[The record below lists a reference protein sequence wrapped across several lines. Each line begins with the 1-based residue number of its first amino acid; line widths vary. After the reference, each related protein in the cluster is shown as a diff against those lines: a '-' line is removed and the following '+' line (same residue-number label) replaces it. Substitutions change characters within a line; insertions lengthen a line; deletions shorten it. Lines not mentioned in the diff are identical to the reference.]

1 MQIDVNEANEQ
12 HIYSHTMETGET
24 YASLVL
30 SPNQS
35 EHDGEKKVLGI
46 LCNLSTD
53 QLVVGLDNIIFA
65 AKELEPSKQV
75 IICLAGKVY
84 DPLGILS
91 PVIIVL
97 KMFLQEMSEAR
108 IGWDQLLTGK
118 LLEKWCSGVI
128 FVLICVKQMSL
139 LCHVVVRLEW
149 RRRQSPTDCVDFV
162 MRLPMPSQ
170 QYRNSGYFH
179 I

>member
-12 HIYSHTMETGET
+12 DIYSHTMESGET

-35 EHDGEKKVLGI
+35 VHDGEKKVLGI

-75 IICLAGKVY
+75 IVCLAGKV
-84 DPLGILS
+84 
-91 PVIIVL
+91 
-97 KMFLQEMSEAR
+97 
-108 IGWDQLLTGK
+108 
-118 LLEKWCSGVI
+118 
-128 FVLICVKQMSL
+128 
-139 LCHVVVRLEW
+139 
-149 RRRQSPTDCVDFV
+149 
-162 MRLPMPSQ
+162 
-170 QYRNSGYFH
+170 
-179 I
+179 